1 MRQAVPLSWSPDG
14 STLLVASNLPGT
26 HQLYT
31 LPGMEQ
37 LTSHDEPVTGR
48 FLPDGR
54 ILVESDDGGNERTQ
68 LHILGD
74 GPLVSDSRYIHC
86 TPVAVGRVL
95 AYATNRRNGVDF
107 DVVARDLETG
117 EERVFELDGNNYVS
131 AMSRDARYV
140 AVERTGAR
148 SGDSDTLLC
157 DLQTRGVSVLAAHGE
172 PARIWPPVRGDD
184 G

>member
-37 LTSHDEPVTGR
+37 VTSYDEPVTGQ

-54 ILVESDDGGNERTQ
+54 ILVEMDEGGNERTQ
-68 LHILGD
+68 LHVAGQ
-74 GPLVSDSRYIHC
+74 GPLVSDLRYVHR
-86 TPVAVGRVL
+86 TPVAHGRVL
-95 AYATNRRNGVDF
+95 AYSTNRRNGVDF
-107 DVVARDLETG
+107 DIVARDLETG
-117 EERVFELDGNNYVS
+117 DERVFELDGHNYVVAVS
-131 AMSRDARYV
+131 PDERYI

-148 SGDSDTLLC
+148 SGDSDTSP
-157 DLQTRGVSVLAAHGE
+157 VSRSHRSVSLSPLRA
-172 PARIWPPVRGDD
+172 PVRSTAM
-184 G
+184 